1 MGNAVRRVIGES
13 QKNIVKTMERLT
25 GRFSL
30 WEIWQ
35 DFIIMSAISIANTV
49 DTPFRD
55 SREQTYLERSRKYS
69 KQELDA
75 FAEMLAEV
83 VNALDNNPDQDFLG
97 ELFMALDLGNE
108 WKGQFFTPYSVCKMM
123 SAITYAD
130 DTERR
135 IEQQGWIGV
144 SDPACGAGAM
154 LIAFANE
161 CLKPERSINYQTS
174 VLFVAQDIDFI
185 AGCMCYIQLSLLGCP
200 GYVVIDDSLS
210 KPSTSIDKRG
220 LIPVPGPNVWYTPMY
235 FRDVWNW
242 RRIFA
247 QLDEMIP
254 EPAPRADAEEPTPP
268 ENVIETIEVAGG
280 QLALF

>member
-161 CLKPERSINYQTS
+161 C
-174 VLFVAQDIDFI
+174 
-185 AGCMCYIQLSLLGCP
+185 
-200 GYVVIDDSLS
+200 
-210 KPSTSIDKRG
+210 
-220 LIPVPGPNVWYTPMY
+220 
-235 FRDVWNW
+235 
-242 RRIFA
+242 
-247 QLDEMIP
+247 
-254 EPAPRADAEEPTPP
+254 
-268 ENVIETIEVAGG
+268 
-280 QLALF
+280 